1 LVAHSTETPHTTGTR
16 AHSQC
21 IIETEPN
28 HTGGGRHGTNAL
40 PATSILALAA
50 AWATGKLNTVA
61 DATGEAITYALNHL
75 GAATRLVV
83 VVPSIAIIFLI
94 LAW

>member
-1 LVAHSTETPHTTGTR
+1 MQEVDMPLEIHDEYFEDELAIASYT
-16 AHSQC
+16 
-21 IIETEPN
+21 
-28 HTGGGRHGTNAL
+28 GGRHGTNAL